1 MKHHKQASLIAVVHS
16 IKLPTLS
23 KAGKTSLV
31 FHLPMGG
38 HGFDQW
44 SGKTL
49 PAEELLSPWT
59 KTTEPALWSPQA
71 TTTRSPQTGTREYS
85 SLAATGE
92 SPCSNEDPA
101 NKSIFKKQKQKNRK
115 IFASWL
121 KVKRKKCFIS
131 DSDLAR
137 QFTPNIWQLNT
148 LSHGGGSGHPL
159 QYSFLVNSTDRG
171 DWRAKVNGVTKSWI
185 WLSTHAQHLLVFLK
199 N

>member
-85 SLAATGE
+85 SLAATRE

-101 NKSIFKKQKQKNRK
+101 NKSIFKKQKQTKKKKTEKSLLLGWKLRGRNVSSLIQILLCNSHL
-115 IFASWL
+115 IF
-121 KVKRKKCFIS
+121 
-131 DSDLAR
+131 D
-137 QFTPNIWQLNT
+137 N
-148 LSHGGGSGHPL
+148 
-159 QYSFLVNSTDRG
+159 
-171 DWRAKVNGVTKSWI
+171 
-185 WLSTHAQHLLVFLK
+185 
-199 N
+199 